1 MPSYW
6 KKKEKMYKHQ
16 RANKGV
22 KRNFCNAVHGQTQE
36 LSLQHLIFVG

>member
-1 MPSYW
+1 MPYL
-6 KKKEKMYKHQ
+6 KKNRKKYKHK

-22 KRNFCNAVHGQTQE
+22 KRNFCNAAHGQTQE